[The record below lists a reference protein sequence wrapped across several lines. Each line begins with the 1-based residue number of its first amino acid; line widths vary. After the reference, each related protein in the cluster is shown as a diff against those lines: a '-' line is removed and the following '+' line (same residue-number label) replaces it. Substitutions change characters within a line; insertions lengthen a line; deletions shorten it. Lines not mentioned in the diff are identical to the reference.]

1 MILFKFDRKSSIMT
15 KTLHIVRHGKSSWDF
30 EDISDIDRP
39 LSPRGINNAYLMAKK
54 LSERK
59 VVPDLF
65 ITSPANRAVYTSIIF
80 ARILKF
86 PYENIKI
93 EDSVYMGYTEDLIRL
108 IRSQE
113 PTLSNILIFGHNPAF
128 TSLANHLMEHY
139 LDNIPTAGIVSL
151 TYEIDNWKEVGKAKP
166 VKDFFDYPKRYL

>member
-1 MILFKFDRKSSIMT
+1 MAKS
-15 KTLHIVRHGKSSWDF
+15 LHIVRHGKSSWDF

-65 ITSPANRAVYTSIIF
+65 LTSPANRALYTSIII

-86 PYENIKI
+86 PYEKIII
-93 EDSVYMGYTEDLIRL
+93 EDNIYVGYNEDLIDM
-108 IRSQE
+108 IRSQKDS
-113 PTLSNILIFGHNPAF
+113 LSHIFIFGHNPAF
-128 TSLANHLMEHY
+128 TSLANHLMDHY
-139 LDNIPTAGIVSL
+139 LDNIPTAGVVSL
-151 TYEIDNWKEVGKAKP
+151 TYNINSWEEIGKVKP
-166 VKDFFDYPKRYL
+166 EKDFFDYPKRYQ

>member
-1 MILFKFDRKSSIMT
+1 MAKS
-15 KTLHIVRHGKSSWDF
+15 LHIVRHGKSSWDF

-65 ITSPANRAVYTSIIF
+65 LTSPANRALYTSIIF

-86 PYENIKI
+86 PYEKIII
-93 EDSVYMGYTEDLIRL
+93 EDNIYMGYNEDLIDL
-108 IRSQE
+108 IRNQKDS
-113 PTLSNILIFGHNPAF
+113 LSHIFIFGHNPAF
-128 TSLANHLMEHY
+128 TSLANHLMDHY
-139 LDNIPTAGIVSL
+139 LDNIPTAGVVSL
-151 TYEIDNWKEVGKAKP
+151 SYNIDSWEKIGKVKP
-166 VKDFFDYPKRYL
+166 EKDFFDYPKRYQ

>member
-1 MILFKFDRKSSIMT
+1 MSE

-30 EDISDIDRP
+30 EGISDIDRP

-59 VVPDLF
+59 VKPDLF
-65 ITSPANRAVYTSIIF
+65 ITSPANRALYTAIIF

-86 PYENIKI
+86 PYDRIRI
-93 EDSVYMGYTEDLIRL
+93 SDSIYMGYTDDLVELVRRQDSSL
-108 IRSQE
+108 S
-113 PTLSNILIFGHNPAF
+113 TLLIFGHNPAF
-128 TSLANHLMEHY
+128 TALANQLMEHY

-151 TYEIDNWKEVGKAKP
+151 TYDIGDWKDLGKSSPRA
-166 VKDFFDYPKRYL
+166 DFFDYPKRYSE

>member
-1 MILFKFDRKSSIMT
+1 MA

-54 LSERK
+54 ISERK

-65 ITSPANRAVYTSIIF
+65 LTSPANRALYTSIIF
-80 ARILKF
+80 ARVLKF
-86 PYENIKI
+86 PYEKIRI
-93 EDSVYMGYTEDLIRL
+93 EDRIYVGYIEELIGL
-108 IRSQE
+108 IRSQKA
-113 PTLSNILIFGHNPAF
+113 SFSHILIFGHNPAF
-128 TSLANHLMEHY
+128 TSLANHLMDHY

-151 TYEIDNWKEVGKAKP
+151 KYGIDSWEEIGRAKP
-166 VKDFFDYPKRYL
+166 EKDFFDYPKRYL

>member
-1 MILFKFDRKSSIMT
+1 MSKS
-15 KTLHIVRHGKSSWDF
+15 LHIIRHGKSSWDF

-54 LSERK
+54 LAERK

-65 ITSPANRAVYTSIIF
+65 LTSPANRALYTSIIY

-86 PYENIKI
+86 PYEKIII
-93 EDSVYMGYTEDLIRL
+93 EDSIYMGYTEELINLIRQQQPSV
-108 IRSQE
+108 SQ
-113 PTLSNILIFGHNPAF
+113 LLIFGHNPAF
-128 TSLANHLMEHY
+128 TSLANHLMDHY

-151 TYEIDNWKEVGKAKP
+151 DYKIDSWKEIGKVRP
-166 VKDFFDYPKRYL
+166 EKDFFDYPKRYL